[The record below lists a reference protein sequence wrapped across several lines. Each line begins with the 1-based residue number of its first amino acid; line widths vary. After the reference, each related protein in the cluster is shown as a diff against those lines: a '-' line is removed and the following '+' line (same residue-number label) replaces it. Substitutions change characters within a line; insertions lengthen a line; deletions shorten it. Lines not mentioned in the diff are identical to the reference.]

1 MSTPTL
7 ILFPMSLT
15 NVFLRGT
22 KQFLCCEEMQT
33 AIYCNEHFLFQ
44 GCKHCDFDLS
54 ASECEC
60 EK

>member
-1 MSTPTL
+1 MP
-7 ILFPMSLT
+7 LT
-15 NVFLRGT
+15 NVFLRST
-22 KQFLCCEEMQT
+22 KQFLCCEEMQN

-54 ASECEC
+54 ALECEC

>member
-1 MSTPTL
+1 MSTPTFV
-7 ILFPMSLT
+7 LFPMSLT

-54 ASECEC
+54 ALECEC